1 MVLEIHMELCV
12 TELEFLEKSKKN
24 GPKTVFFEVFLMSL
38 FLRAV
43 ANSGKLKVISMI
55 LDGCGQKWKWPFSS

>member
-1 MVLEIHMELCV
+1 MRNRAGVSGKILFAPRI
-12 TELEFLEKSKKN
+12 EKIEKN